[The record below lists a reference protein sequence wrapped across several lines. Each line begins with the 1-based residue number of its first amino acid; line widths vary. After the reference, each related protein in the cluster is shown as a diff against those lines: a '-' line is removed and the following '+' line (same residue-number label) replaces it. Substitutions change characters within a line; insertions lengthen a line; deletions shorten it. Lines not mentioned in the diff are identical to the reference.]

1 MGKILRSTRRPGRK
15 GPRYAPRRSAPFS
28 SKAVRRVPFWL
39 VLCVAVPVFAIIGA
53 LAPGQQQTLSAGSAG
68 PPGATIAR
76 SANVLTG
83 RASIVDGDT
92 FVVNGQE
99 VRLNGIDA
107 PESSQRCTDN
117 KGKQYRCGSVAARA
131 LDEFLAASRPTTC
144 QFVEWDQYER
154 FVGDCARADGTSVA
168 VWMVRNGHAMDWPR
182 GTAVVSIHRTRP
194 LHVWTGSA
202 SGRERFNRPGN
213 IEQRREAEPLPPRA
227 LRSR

>member
-1 MGKILRSTRRPGRK
+1 MLELGVRFRGIEVIGRDRDRQAVLHLASYAGRGDGEDLTFDSTAGTER
-15 GPRYAPRRSAPFS
+15 PRYAPRRSAPFS

-144 QFVEWDQYER
+144 
-154 FVGDCARADGTSVA
+154 
-168 VWMVRNGHAMDWPR
+168 
-182 GTAVVSIHRTRP
+182 
-194 LHVWTGSA
+194 
-202 SGRERFNRPGN
+202 
-213 IEQRREAEPLPPRA
+213 
-227 LRSR
+227 